1 MHITR
6 PRRITLPMSQ
16 RHLQVHVGGQVILII
31 IIRRIMRRPWAM
43 YREGACLSPHGTS
56 TIASM
61 DRSRT
66 MLLRTT
72 TSLLRNIIINLY
84 ITIIV
89 HHLWWAMMSPISTRT
104 STTTSRPLSQDRR
117 RYATPFTNK

>member
-6 PRRITLPMSQ
+6 PGRITLPMGQ

-31 IIRRIMRRPWAM
+31 IIHRIMRRPWVA

-56 TIASM
+56 MTASM
-61 DRSRT
+61 DRSCT
-66 MLLRTT
+66 VLLRTT
-72 TSLLRNIIINLY
+72 TSLLYNIIINLC
-84 ITIIV
+84 ITIII
-89 HHLWWAMMSPISTRT
+89 HHLQWAMMSPISTRT
-104 STTTSRPLSQDRR
+104 STTTSCPLSQDRR